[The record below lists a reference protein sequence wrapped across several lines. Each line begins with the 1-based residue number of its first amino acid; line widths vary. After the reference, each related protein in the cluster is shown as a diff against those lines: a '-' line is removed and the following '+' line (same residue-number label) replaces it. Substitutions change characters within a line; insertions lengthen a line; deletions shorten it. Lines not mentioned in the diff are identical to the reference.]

1 MIKNLFSFIAI
12 ITIITSCASS
22 KNKSNENVE
31 SIKTSSKDSK
41 TELAEKP
48 AELGEANLFA
58 TIKRGYCYGTCPV
71 YELKIYAN
79 GEATYHGIRNVE
91 LEGMYSGHISKEN
104 LAALT
109 QKAEEINYMNMEDV
123 YDNPGITDL
132 PSTTTSIVI
141 DGERKEVKRR
151 YGYPTELLALEKLFD
166 EIIAGAE
173 WKKIPEP
180 EKK

>member
-12 ITIITSCASS
+12 IALVASCAST
-22 KNKSNENVE
+22 KNKSNENAE
-31 SIKTSSKDSK
+31 SIKTTSPDSK
-41 TELAEKP
+41 TELSEKP

-71 YELKIYAN
+71 YELKIYTN
-79 GEATYHGIRNVE
+79 GDATYHGIRNVE
-91 LEGMYSGHISKEN
+91 LEGMYSGQISKEN
-104 LAALT
+104 IAALI
-109 QKAEEINYMNMEDV
+109 QKAEDINYMNMEDV

-141 DGERKEVKRR
+141 NGERKEVKRR

-166 EIIAGAE
+166 EVIAGATWE
-173 WKKIPEP
+173 KIPEP
-180 EKK
+180 DRN